1 MLLHPIFKKF
11 LTERPGVARGKKM
24 CTLNFIFAVDMRQP
38 LDHGNLQH
46 LGKQIQVGNLI
57 HNDTLNPYI

>member
-24 CTLNFIFAVDMRQP
+24 CTLNFIFSVDMRQP
-38 LDHGNLQH
+38 LD